1 MPSFPADGC
10 DDLLTRYLQR
20 AAGCASARAGG
31 AGALARLNV
40 RFRGRSQ
47 LGAHLTTID
56 AALKGA
62 SAATAFLAE
71 FDAAYQQRID
81 EDEELECPD

>member
-1 MPSFPADGC
+1 MPAAAADEC

-20 AAGCASARAGG
+20 AEGCAGARAVG
-31 AGALARLNV
+31 AGALARLHL

-71 FDAAYQQRID
+71 FDAAYQQRVE